1 MEMEM
6 EMEMETETEMEEEVG
21 VLVEFLVEMEMVVV
35 VIPTRTLSHHTSSQ
49 PPPWPRTQLPI
60 FAPTHDTIPYVRE
73 QRAEARLCQA
83 VLRLPAEEV
92 FREVEVLEL
101 LHILQPC

>member
-1 MEMEM
+1 MDEEVEVLVEMEM
-6 EMEMETETEMEEEVG
+6 EMLV
-21 VLVEFLVEMEMVVV
+21 VLVVM
-35 VIPTRTLSHHTSSQ
+35 PTHTVSHHTSSR
-49 PPPWPRTQLPI
+49 PPPWQCTRLPI
-60 FAPTHDTIPYVRE
+60 FAPAHDTIPYVRE

-83 VLRLPAEEV
+83 VLRLPAEEI